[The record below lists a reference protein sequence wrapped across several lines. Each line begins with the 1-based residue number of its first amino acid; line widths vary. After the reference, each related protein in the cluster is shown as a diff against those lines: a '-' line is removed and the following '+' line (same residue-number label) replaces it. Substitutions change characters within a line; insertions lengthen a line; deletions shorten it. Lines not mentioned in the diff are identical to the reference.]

1 MNTGLLSLALEKL
14 HYTRAISFFLLFN
27 LCHSASFPLYPLF
40 IKIYIYI
47 NLLYY
52 SIARSFAKVSSE
64 TINETVLFIYFFI
77 IRRTECTYWIFATKM
92 DRSHANCNFVL
103 SSRVNWFTL
112 VDTRSLSSFTVK
124 TLSYTVGSLY
134 SAIRHDF
141 PRVTRTTLFSGNSS
155 SRLLRFASLSFSFS
169 FLFFR
174 VFFHRDAARV
184 LLISLRAVVAST
196 IRGDVFRLR
205 QKAIG
210 FWRIGKTPRCEFSS
224 IGSPDRR
231 SD

>member
-77 IRRTECTYWIFATKM
+77 IRRTECTY
-92 DRSHANCNFVL
+92 
-103 SSRVNWFTL
+103 
-112 VDTRSLSSFTVK
+112 
-124 TLSYTVGSLY
+124 
-134 SAIRHDF
+134 
-141 PRVTRTTLFSGNSS
+141 
-155 SRLLRFASLSFSFS
+155 
-169 FLFFR
+169 
-174 VFFHRDAARV
+174 
-184 LLISLRAVVAST
+184 
-196 IRGDVFRLR
+196 
-205 QKAIG
+205 
-210 FWRIGKTPRCEFSS
+210 
-224 IGSPDRR
+224 
-231 SD
+231 